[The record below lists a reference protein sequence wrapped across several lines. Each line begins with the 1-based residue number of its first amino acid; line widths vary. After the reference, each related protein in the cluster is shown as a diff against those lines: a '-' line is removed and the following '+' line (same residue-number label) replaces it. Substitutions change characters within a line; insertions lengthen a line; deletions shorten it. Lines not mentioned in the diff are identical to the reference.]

1 MFASNGSK
9 LLGSGVVME
18 ALHKATI

>member
-1 MFASNGSK
+1 MFASDGSK
-9 LLGSGVVME
+9 LLGSGVMME